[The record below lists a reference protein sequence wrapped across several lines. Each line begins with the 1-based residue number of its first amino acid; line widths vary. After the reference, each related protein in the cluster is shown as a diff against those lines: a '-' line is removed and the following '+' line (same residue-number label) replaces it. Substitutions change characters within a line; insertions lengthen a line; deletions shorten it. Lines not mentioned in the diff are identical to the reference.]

1 MNAGAIQ
8 SRAKLRRDPGV
19 RSIIAAWRRLT
30 GGRARRDPDRRTL
43 VACSG
48 GADSSALA
56 LAIASASR
64 GLVIAHVL
72 HDLRPIDQASADR
85 DAACA
90 LAQRLGVPFVE
101 ESVRPARAP
110 GNAESNARR
119 LRYAAL
125 ARLAR
130 ANSCPFIAVV
140 HHADDA
146 VETLLMRLIRGSG
159 PQGLGGLH
167 ETRPLSP
174 SGPVLIRPMLGV
186 TREEALSICTSA
198 GWTWNEDQTNQDVT
212 RLRAAIRARVLPVLR
227 DLAPGMARRA
237 ARTSTLLAQNA
248 TLAREKAAALI
259 DLANEQNDSNA
270 SFSLDRVLLRGQAP
284 LVLGEVIRLAA
295 RRMGGSTR
303 LDRLNAKSL
312 DAVVRALRDDSTQP
326 REFTLGCLCVVVR
339 STRVLFVRRATSD
352 RQTRDA
358 SPESRQQH
366 HRCPEDPCG
375 GEL

>member
-56 LAIASASR
+56 LSLASASR

-72 HDLRPIDQASADR
+72 HDLRPIDQATADR

-101 ESVRPARAP
+101 ASIRPARAP

-130 ANSCPFIAVV
+130 EHECPFVAVA

-146 VETLLMRLIRGSG
+146 VETLLMRLIRGTG
-159 PQGLGGLH
+159 PQGLGGMH
-167 ETRPLSP
+167 EARPLAP
-174 SGPVLIRPMLGV
+174 SGPTLIRPMLDV
-186 TREEALSICTSA
+186 TREEVLRICTNA
-198 GWTWNEDQTNQDVT
+198 GWIWNEDQTNQDVK

-227 DLAPGMARRA
+227 DLSPGMAK
-237 ARTSTLLAQNA
+237 RTAKASVLLAQNA
-248 TLAREKAAALI
+248 TLARETAAAL
-259 DLANEQNDSNA
+259 LEQTSENEAPNA
-270 SFSLDRVLLRGQAP
+270 AFSLDRMLLRGQSP
-284 LVLGEVIRLAA
+284 LVLGEVVRQAA
-295 RRMGGSTR
+295 RLLGGAMR

-312 DAVVRALRDDSTQP
+312 EAVVRAMKDESNQP
-326 REFTLGCLCVVVR
+326 REFTLAGLRVAVR
-339 STRVLFVRRATSD
+339 SKQVLFVRRATSD

-358 SPESRQQH
+358 SPERRQQH
-366 HRCPEDPCG
+366 HHRPEDHG
-375 GEL
+375 GGKL

>member
-56 LAIASASR
+56 LALASASR

-72 HDLRPIDQASADR
+72 HDLRPIEQATADR

-101 ESVRPARAP
+101 ASIRPARAP
-110 GNAESNARR
+110 GNAESIARR

-130 ANSCPFIAVV
+130 VHECPFVAVA

-146 VETLLMRLIRGSG
+146 VETLLMRLIRGTG
-159 PQGLGGLH
+159 PQGLGGMH
-167 ETRPLSP
+167 EARPLAP
-174 SGPVLIRPMLGV
+174 SGPMLIRPMLGV
-186 TREEALSICTSA
+186 TREEALRICTNA
-198 GWTWNEDQTNQDVT
+198 GWIWNEDQTNQDVT

-227 DLAPGMARRA
+227 DLSPGMAK
-237 ARTSTLLAQNA
+237 RTAKASVLLAQNA
-248 TLAREKAAALI
+248 TLAREKAAAL
-259 DLANEQNDSNA
+259 LEQTSENEAPNA
-270 SFSLDRVLLRGQAP
+270 AFSLDRMLLRGQSP
-284 LVLGEVIRLAA
+284 LVLGEVVRQAA
-295 RRMGGSTR
+295 RLLGGAMR

-312 DAVVRALRDDSTQP
+312 EAVVRAMKDESNQP
-326 REFTLGCLCVVVR
+326 REFTLAGLRVAVR
-339 STRVLFVRRATSD
+339 SKQVLFVRRATSD

-358 SPESRQQH
+358 SPERRQQH
-366 HRCPEDPCG
+366 HHRPEDHG
-375 GEL
+375 GGKL

>member
-30 GGRARRDPDRRTL
+30 GGRARRDPERRTL

-56 LAIASASR
+56 LSLASASR

-72 HDLRPIDQASADR
+72 HDLRPIDQATADR

-101 ESVRPARAP
+101 ASIRPARAP

-125 ARLAR
+125 TRLAR
-130 ANSCPFIAVV
+130 EHECPFVAVA

-146 VETLLMRLIRGSG
+146 VETLLMRLIRGTG
-159 PQGLGGLH
+159 PQGLGGMH
-167 ETRPLSP
+167 EARPLAP
-174 SGPVLIRPMLGV
+174 SGPTLIRPMLDV
-186 TREEALSICTSA
+186 TREEVLRICTNA
-198 GWTWNEDQTNQDVT
+198 GWIWNEDQTNQDVK

-227 DLAPGMARRA
+227 DLSPGMAK
-237 ARTSTLLAQNA
+237 RTAKASVLLAQNA
-248 TLAREKAAALI
+248 TLARETAAAL
-259 DLANEQNDSNA
+259 LEQTSENEAPNA
-270 SFSLDRVLLRGQAP
+270 AFSLDRMLLRGQSP
-284 LVLGEVIRLAA
+284 LVLGEVVRQAA
-295 RRMGGSTR
+295 RLLGGAMR

-312 DAVVRALRDDSTQP
+312 EAVVRAMKDESNQP
-326 REFTLGCLCVVVR
+326 REFTLAGLRVAVR
-339 STRVLFVRRATSD
+339 SKQVLFVRRATSD

-358 SPESRQQH
+358 SPERRQQH
-366 HRCPEDPCG
+366 YHRPEDHG
-375 GEL
+375 GGKL

>member
-30 GGRARRDPDRRTL
+30 GGRARRDSDRRTL

-56 LAIASASR
+56 LALASASR
-64 GLVIAHVL
+64 GVVIAHVL
-72 HDLRPIDQASADR
+72 HDLRPIDQAAADR

-90 LAQRLGVPFVE
+90 LAQRLSVPFVE
-101 ESVRPARAP
+101 ASVRPARAP

-130 ANSCPFIAVV
+130 ANSCPFIAVA

-146 VETLLMRLIRGSG
+146 VETMLMRLIRGTG

-167 ETRPLSP
+167 EARPLSP

-227 DLAPGMARRA
+227 DLSPGMARRA
-237 ARTSTLLAQNA
+237 AKTSILLAQNA
-248 TLAREKAAALI
+248 TLAREKAAALNYQ
-259 DLANEQNDSNA
+259 ATEQDVPNA
-270 SFSLDRVLLRGQAP
+270 AFSLDRALLRGQAP
-284 LVLGEVIRLAA
+284 LVLGEVVRLAA
-295 RRMGGSTR
+295 RRLGGAKR
-303 LDRLNAKSL
+303 LDRMNAKSL
-312 DAVVRALRDDSTQP
+312 DAVVRALRDDATQS
-326 REFTLGCLCVVVR
+326 REFTLAGLRVAVR
-339 STRVLFVRRATSD
+339 SKRVLFVRRATSD